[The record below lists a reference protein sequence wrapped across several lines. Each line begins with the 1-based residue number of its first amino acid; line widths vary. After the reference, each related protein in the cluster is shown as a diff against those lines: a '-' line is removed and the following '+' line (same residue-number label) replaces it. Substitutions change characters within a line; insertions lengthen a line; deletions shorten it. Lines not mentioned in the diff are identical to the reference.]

1 MGDPPSADQ
10 PAAPCEPRR
19 GAALAIGVPSGRDC
33 TGEPAPGAAGT
44 WPSTFAEVWK
54 GLDQGSLR
62 RSEFEQPA
70 SKPAATPVTARRN
83 AKRARETQ
91 TQPLMTQPHRRS
103 VFPVHYVRI
112 KLRDGL
118 RMNEY
123 SRKNGQN
130 YISSQ

>member
-1 MGDPPSADQ
+1 FGCDA
-10 PAAPCEPRR
+10 
-19 GAALAIGVPSGRDC
+19 GLALAVGAPSGRDC
-33 TGEPAPGAAGT
+33 TGETGAGAAGA
-44 WPSTFAEVWK
+44 SLATFAELWN

-70 SKPAATPVTARRN
+70 SKPAAAPVKAIRT

-91 TQPLMTQPHRRS
+91 TKPLMTQPHRRS
-103 VFPVHYVRI
+103 VFPGHYVRI

-118 RMNEY
+118 SMNEY

>member
-1 MGDPPSADQ
+1 
-10 PAAPCEPRR
+10 
-19 GAALAIGVPSGRDC
+19 
-33 TGEPAPGAAGT
+33 TGEPDTRAAGA
-44 WPSTFAEVWK
+44 SLATFAELWK

-62 RSEFEQPA
+62 RSELEQPA
-70 SKPAATPVTARRN
+70 SKPATTPVKARRN

-91 TQPLMTQPHRRS
+91 TKPLMTQPHQRS
-103 VFPVHYVRI
+103 VFPGHYVRI